1 MTEVANLTS
10 FGVMTSYNNF
20 ISLLPPIIQNFVSF
34 FLLVL
39 GIVVY
44 SVLVWRFYK
53 FISRKNPLGLDLKKY
68 NKAES
73 PFLTKLLT
81 GGLYFLEYILILP
94 FLIFIVFIVFTLLLM
109 LLSQGANISQILIIS
124 ATIIAA
130 IRITA
135 YYREALSQE
144 IAKMLPLMFIAIV
157 ALNPNTFSQTQYI
170 EGLFNLFNQIP
181 DVIEKIGSYLL
192 FIIFIEVILRLFD
205 FIFSLFNLNEDE
217 NVKEG
222 LVDEEESE

>member
-1 MTEVANLTS
+1 MANLTS